1 MSEEKIDTII
11 VGGGQGGIST
21 SYHLKQQGKNHIILE
36 QADQAASAWRK
47 RWDSFTLVTPNWMI
61 RLPGAGYQGDDPD
74 GFTARDDVVAYFEN
88 YIQQFN
94 LPIRYGIRVT
104 TVEYLGPGYM
114 VSTTQGDF
122 KATNVVIATG
132 MFQEPKIP
140 QISTK
145 LSSDIYQLHSSEYK
159 NPEAHPDGAILVV
172 GSAQSGC
179 QIAEELYQS
188 GRKVYLPVGRA
199 GRAPR
204 RYRGK
209 DVTRWSVDMGIVD
222 RTADQLPSPKS
233 KFMGSLQGSGKDGG
247 HSINLHRFAKDGV
260 VLLGHIKDID
270 GNRILLAPD
279 LHENLAKAD
288 ESEAEF
294 TKQVDAFIE
303 KNGLDAPMETLP
315 ELRDGYEAE
324 VITELDLKAAGIRS
338 IIWATGYKF
347 DFSLVKLP
355 VFDEDGYPVQKRG
368 VTEYPGLYFV
378 GLIFLHTIKS
388 GLLFG
393 VGEDAAHIVSV
404 IAGNNREH

>member
-1 MSEEKIDTII
+1 MIENMDTII

-21 SYHLKQQGKNHIILE
+21 SYHLKQLDKNHIILE
-36 QADQAASAWRK
+36 QANQAASAWRK

-61 RLPGAGYQGDDPD
+61 RLPGAEYQGDDPD
-74 GFTARDDVVAYFEN
+74 GFTARDDVIAYFEN

-104 TVEYLGPGYM
+104 SVEHLKPGYRI
-114 VSTTQGDF
+114 TTTRGDF
-122 KATNVVIATG
+122 EAANVVIATG
-132 MFQEPKIP
+132 MFQQPKIS
-140 QISTK
+140 QFSTN
-145 LSSDIYQLHSSEYK
+145 LSSDVRQLHSSEYQ
-159 NPEAHPDGAILVV
+159 NPGALPEGAVLVV

-188 GRKVYLPVGRA
+188 GRKVYLSVGRA
-199 GRAPR
+199 GRGPR

-209 DVTRWSVDMGIVD
+209 DITRWSVDMGIVN
-222 RTADQLPSPKS
+222 RTVDQLPSPKA

-247 HSINLHRFAKDGV
+247 HSINLHQFAKDGV
-260 VLLGHIKDID
+260 ILLGHTQDVEK
-270 GNRILLAPD
+270 NRIILAPD
-279 LHENLAKAD
+279 LHENLAKGD

-294 TKQVDAFIE
+294 IKQVDTFIE
-303 KNGLDAPMETLP
+303 KNGLDAPIETLP

-324 VITELDLKAAGIRS
+324 VITELDLESAGITS
-338 IIWATGYKF
+338 IILATGYKF
-347 DFSLVKLP
+347 DFSMVKLP

-378 GLIFLHTIKS
+378 GLPFLHTIKS
-388 GLLFG
+388 GLIFG

-404 IAGNNREH
+404 MTGNDKQ